1 MKDICLKFAAKVNSN
16 LNSFLFLYGGN
27 QLNFELKFKEQA
39 NSFDKINKEM
49 KILVYKEGDDGI
61 ICPHCGKKIKLK
73 TEKIDEIISKN
84 KNIKDNVDGIKLQ
97 IENIIKNSTINQI
110 NTQLKNVNIVLN
122 TINQDINKN
131 IEQLKSLLNYDIID
145 TIDNN
150 IVNKNNS
157 INIINSNNLEIKNSI
172 KGILDIKLN
181 EIKKDKI
188 ILFTSNINNGID
200 VYLNNNKIN
209 MINDF
214 FKWKIDYNFEKDG
227 KYNFEIAFSDPLKK
241 MAGFFEGCS
250 NIISLDFSNFDSSNV
265 TNMRNL
271 FSKCSKLKEIT
282 GLNKF
287 VTNKVNN
294 MYMMF
299 KECSELKTLDLS
311 NFDTKNVTDMGF
323 MFSKCKNLKEI
334 KGINKFVT
342 KKVENMKE
350 MFNECSE
357 LESLDLSNFDTN
369 NVTDMKFMFDKCKK
383 LKEFKG
389 NEKLVKKY
397 NSSK

>member
-49 KILVYKEGDDGI
+49 KILVYKEGDDTI

-110 NTQLKNVNIVLN
+110 NTQLKNVNIILN

-227 KYNFEIAFSDPLKK
+227 KYNFEIAFNDPLKK

-299 KECSELKTLDLS
+299 QECSELKTLDLS

-323 MFSKCKNLKEI
+323 MFNKCKNLKEI

-342 KKVENMKE
+342 KEVKSMER
-350 MFNECSE
+350 MFSECSE
-357 LESLDLSNFDTN
+357 LKTLDLSSFTTYNT
-369 NVTDMKFMFDKCKK
+369 TKISYMFDKCKK

-389 NEKLVKKY
+389 NDNLVEKY

>member
-49 KILVYKEGDDGI
+49 KILVYKEGDDRI

-110 NTQLKNVNIVLN
+110 NSQLKNVNIILN

-131 IEQLKSLLNYDIID
+131 IEQLKSLLNYDIIEKM
-145 TIDNN
+145 DNK

-157 INIINSNNLEIKNSI
+157 INSNNLEIKNSI

-227 KYNFEIAFSDPLKK
+227 KYNFEIAFNDPLKK

-250 NIISLDFSNFDSSNV
+250 NIISLDFSNFDSSCV

-287 VTNKVNN
+287 ATNKVNN

-299 KECSELKTLDLS
+299 QECSELKTLDLS

-323 MFSKCKNLKEI
+323 MFNKCKNLKEI

-342 KKVENMKE
+342 KEVKNME
-350 MFNECSE
+350 RMFSECSE
-357 LESLDLSNFDTN
+357 LETLDLSSFTTYNT
-369 NVTDMKFMFDKCKK
+369 TKFSHMFDKCKK

-389 NEKLVKKY
+389 NDNLVEKY